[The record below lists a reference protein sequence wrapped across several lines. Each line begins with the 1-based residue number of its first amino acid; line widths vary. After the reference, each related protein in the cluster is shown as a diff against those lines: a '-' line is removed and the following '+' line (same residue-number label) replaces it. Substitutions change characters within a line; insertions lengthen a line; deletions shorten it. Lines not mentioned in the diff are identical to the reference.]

1 MHKTQEML
9 DATHKRFSPPVV
21 MHLCFDHGVTY
32 DPEWMCPE
40 CERTICY
47 PHDELMSIIEA
58 AYHCAFSNDEIH
70 EMIKNAGLPES
81 SDETIAFLIGEYGD
95 RL

>member
-1 MHKTQEML
+1 MNKTPEMMEG
-9 DATHKRFSPPVV
+9 THKRHTLPEKL
-21 MHLCFDHGVTY
+21 HLCMDHGVEY

-47 PHDELMSIIEA
+47 PHDELMSIIES

-81 SDETIAFLIGEYGD
+81 SDETIANLLGEYGD
-95 RL
+95 NL